1 MAQPMY
7 YANNKYG
14 SEIGDVMNGTANML
28 NSLQLFVFLFCGIFS
43 F

>member
-28 NSLQLFVFLFCGIFS
+28 NSLQLFVFFLCGLFL
-43 F
+43 